1 MGMLIQSIIKLFHIS
16 WTGTRFEE
24 INVFLQVLFIKDL
37 LWLNIKH
44 AYLSLLKSNNNKREL
59 LKALKKQYILSYWSL
74 KEKIYYVFIYSC
86 IKYSPNIYYM
96 GA

>member
-16 WTGTRFEE
+16 WTATRFKE

-44 AYLSLLKSNNNKREL
+44 AYLSFLKSNSNKREL
-59 LKALKKQYILSYWSL
+59 LKALKSNIFYHISHL
-74 KEKIYYVFIYSC
+74 KNKSIMFLFIHV
-86 IKYSPNIYYM
+86 
-96 GA
+96 